1 MDIAI
6 TGASGFVG
14 GNLKSFLESN
24 NYETYPLS
32 IRYIKG
38 QKITLDQDVVVHLSG
53 KAHDIKSKSNSLV
66 YEEANFKLTK
76 QLFDGFLESKKCSTF
91 IFVSSVKAVA
101 DSIDE
106 PLTELVEP
114 LPKTD
119 YGISKLK
126 AEKYILNNRDKL
138 LNKRVFILRPCMIHG
153 PNNKGNLNL
162 MYNIVAKKIP
172 WPLGSFDNKRS
183 FLGIDNFNFVV
194 DQIIKNQTI
203 KSDVFNLS
211 DDNSLSTN
219 DLVEI
224 ISGVSGQKTKILK
237 IPKIIIKIMSILGDF
252 LRLPIN
258 SERLQKLTE
267 NYVVSNKKLIKV
279 IGKELPYS
287 TEEGLIKTIE
297 SFKLTNKN

>member
-14 GNLKSFLESN
+14 GNLKSFLEKKYN
-24 NYETYPLS
+24 IYPLS
-32 IRYIKG
+32 VRYAKG
-38 QKITLDQDVVVHLSG
+38 QKITLNQDVIVHLSG
-53 KAHDIKSKSNSLV
+53 KAHDLKSKSNSLV

-76 QLFDGFLESKKCSTF
+76 QLFDSFLKSKECSVF
-91 IFVSSVKAVA
+91 IFISSVKAVA

-106 PLTELVEP
+106 PLTELIEP

-119 YGISKLK
+119 YGISKLN
-126 AEKYILNNRDKL
+126 AEKYILNNKNNL
-138 LNKRVFILRPCMIHG
+138 LNKRVFIIRPCMIHG

-172 WPLGSFDNKRS
+172 WPLGSFNNKRS
-183 FLGIDNFNFVV
+183 FLGIDNFNFVI
-194 DQIIKNQTI
+194 DQIIKNEAI

-211 DDNSLSTN
+211 DDTPLSTN
-219 DLVEI
+219 DLVRN
-224 ISGVSGQKTKILK
+224 ISEVIGVKIKILN
-237 IPKIIIKIMSILGDF
+237 IPKTIIKIMSILGDF

-267 NYVVSNKKLIKV
+267 NYVVSNKKIKKA

-287 TEEGLIKTIE
+287 VEQGLIKTIE
-297 SFKLTNKN
+297 SFKLIDKN